1 MCDPSLPTEYHRS
14 RLSFQISYCTQHIAA
29 LPVSSCQLISWLKS
43 SPLSLK
49 RSFLKTQRSYH
60 ITLRGHDDNWLD
72 RCLDQRSGKI
82 ILKDRHHLL
91 LSWAIFLSWSI
102 MRPLLHLH
110 VTIPSWAAENALSPT
125 DPVKFSLVMHFGSR
139 LTIVL
144 GGQVAHNHQNMNGW
158 PSFVGTRH
166 RKWFLKVIVCVG
178 YQADSHRSIG
188 CDH

>member
-1 MCDPSLPTEYHRS
+1 MLNPHCL
-14 RLSFQISYCTQHIAA
+14 LC
-29 LPVSSCQLISWLKS
+29 LVSWLKS

-49 RSFLKTQRSYH
+49 CSFLKTQRSCH
-60 ITLRGHDDNWLD
+60 ITLKGHGANWLD

-82 ILKDRHHLL
+82 SLKDQHHLR
-91 LSWAIFLSWSI
+91 LSFACALSSI
-102 MRPLLHLH
+102 LILIYNAPLLHLH

-144 GGQVAHNHQNMNGW
+144 GGQVAHRYQNMNGW
-158 PSFVGTRH
+158 PSFVRTPH